1 MHNPTTHSKTN
12 KQTTLSTANLVKGE
26 CSINL
31 LVGYILNRA
40 NFPSILIARNH
51 HWRMDPQLIITQW
64 PKISKIQNTENQ
76 DSEIKTKPKLTNQ
89 RIWKLENSPA
99 THKNLHIDTFF
110 FVILGAGI
118 GIARSQISHRL
129 IARPRSLWRR

>member
-1 MHNPTTHSKTN
+1 MKHKELKKKIHYLAQRYYTFQK
-12 KQTTLSTANLVKGE
+12 KQTKLSIANLVKGE

-40 NFPSILIARNH
+40 NFPSILITRNH

-64 PKISKIQNTENQ
+64 PNFSKIQNTENQ

-89 RIWKLENSPA
+89 PKLETRKLTCNAQEPA
-99 THKNLHIDTFF
+99 H
-110 FVILGAGI
+110 
-118 GIARSQISHRL
+118 
-129 IARPRSLWRR
+129 